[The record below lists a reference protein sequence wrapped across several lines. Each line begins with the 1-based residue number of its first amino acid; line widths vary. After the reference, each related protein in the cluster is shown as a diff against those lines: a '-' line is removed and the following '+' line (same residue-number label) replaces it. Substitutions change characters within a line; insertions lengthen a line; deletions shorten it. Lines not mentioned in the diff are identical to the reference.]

1 MLKKINIVAM
11 NNGVEGS
18 VCEVEN
24 YSISVFLDWYL
35 CWGGFGLVCWFR
47 WFFD

>member
-11 NNGVEGS
+11 NGVEGS
-18 VCEVEN
+18 VKLRY

-35 CWGGFGLVCWFR
+35 CCGGFGLVCWFR

>member
-35 CWGGFGLVCWFR
+35 CCLWWFWFSLLV
-47 WFFD
+47 